1 MVWMVLLSCA
11 RSVRA
16 VASFVVLNAAVSSAV
31 AVGDG
36 VSGAVACNDV
46 GYNVLLLVLVLC
58 MDMLQMLLTCTIAVV
73 TSAAACVASNA
84 VAVRTVYS
92 CTQ

>member
-1 MVWMVLLSCA
+1 MLSCA

-16 VASFVVLNAAVSSAV
+16 VASFVVLNAAVSS